1 MRVLITGASGH
12 IGSVLA
18 DRLDEQFEIRG
29 LDVRAAPASYRGEFV
44 VGDCADPVVAT
55 EAVRDM
61 DAVVHLAGI
70 ATEADLLQVLH
81 GHVLGTAALLDAMV
95 RHGVRRMVLASSNH
109 AVGMTPRPASGEPI
123 QTGTPPRPDTFYG
136 VGKVA
141 AEALLSLYADR
152 HGISSVAL
160 RIGSFLERPTS
171 RRNLA
176 TWLSY
181 DDCVAMVEAG
191 LVADFEG
198 VVPIYGIS
206 ANRDA
211 WWDLDAGRSI
221 GYHPRDDA
229 AAYEHELPHAP
240 EDEAEAQWVG
250 GPFATGAPTR
260 TAFELDDVSEGGG
273 T

>member
-55 EAVRDM
+55 GAVRDM

-109 AVGMTPRPASGEPI
+109 AVGMTPRPAS
-123 QTGTPPRPDTFYG
+123 
-136 VGKVA
+136 
-141 AEALLSLYADR
+141 
-152 HGISSVAL
+152 
-160 RIGSFLERPTS
+160 
-171 RRNLA
+171 
-176 TWLSY
+176 
-181 DDCVAMVEAG
+181 
-191 LVADFEG
+191 
-198 VVPIYGIS
+198 
-206 ANRDA
+206 
-211 WWDLDAGRSI
+211 
-221 GYHPRDDA
+221 
-229 AAYEHELPHAP
+229 
-240 EDEAEAQWVG
+240 
-250 GPFATGAPTR
+250 
-260 TAFELDDVSEGGG
+260 
-273 T
+273 